1 MLPDHRGCFAAMRS
15 PQSLLLHVLAFAHS
29 AVVGLT
35 AAHHGIESAQVYGTC
50 QSEQSHFFYK
60 FSWQKSE
67 LEVGGVLF
75 HIFLLWTRHHCG
87 RIGRCVCMCVP
98 ALCCH
103 TETVRKI
110 VPLTEDGKSDSQLHQ
125 LAD

>member
-1 MLPDHRGCFAAMRS
+1 MRS

-67 LEVGGVLF
+67 LEVGGFCFIYFCYGQDIIVAGLGDV
-75 HIFLLWTRHHCG
+75 CA
-87 RIGRCVCMCVP
+87 CVCLLFVVI
-98 ALCCH
+98 L
-103 TETVRKI
+103 K
-110 VPLTEDGKSDSQLHQ
+110 Q
-125 LAD
+125 